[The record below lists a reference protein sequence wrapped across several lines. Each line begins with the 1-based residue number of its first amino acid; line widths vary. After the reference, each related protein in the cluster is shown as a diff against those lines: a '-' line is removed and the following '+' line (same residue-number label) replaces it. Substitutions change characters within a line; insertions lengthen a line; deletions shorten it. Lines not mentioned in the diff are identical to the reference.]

1 MKYNRQIIIK
11 EKIKVVSCHKGN
23 KKFGKQK
30 KMLIFVTSK
39 TNQSSTTMDKLL
51 LTLALTATHYL
62 FVYFTGNAPEKEQV
76 CYAVSD
82 DGFNYSP
89 LNNGLPIIGSDTIAR
104 AKGVRDPHILRCDDG
119 WFRMTVTDMRCRQGW
134 DSNRG
139 IVLLRSRD
147 MVHWEHHTV
156 HFPER
161 FAGTPFAH
169 VTRVWAPQTFFDQH
183 TGRYMVYFSLLSSDG
198 TIPYDRV
205 YWCYANSDFT
215 DLEGVPQVLFD
226 FGAPAIDSDIVRD
239 ERGLLHLFFKTEAD
253 GAHKGIRQYVF
264 KDIYQSS
271 TWKLLDGF
279 CETTKS
285 DVEGAGVF
293 PLINGGWCLMYD
305 CYRDHYYQFTKSR
318 DLRRFHFVQNTKT
331 EGAFTPRHGTV
342 IPITTDEY
350 QRLLTA
356 FPSADSH
363 RRMTPLDVQLDRT
376 SDNPFSYSVP
386 VPDGNYRVTITVGS
400 RQRAAQT
407 VVRAESRR
415 HFFDAVNTKK
425 GHYQTLT
432 FLVNKHSARIDAT
445 RQVKLKPREWG
456 YKNWDD
462 SLTLHFCG
470 PAPAVKSIHI
480 EPDTTSTTVFLC
492 GNSTVVD
499 QENEPWASW
508 GQMVTRWFDSSVAI
522 ANYAESGLSATTF
535 LAQLRLDKILTQLRA
550 GDYVI
555 CEFGHNDE
563 KEHRPGDGAWYSY
576 TRNLK
581 VFADRVRQQGG
592 NIIFV
597 TPTARRLF
605 NADHKTLAFTH
616 GDYPEAMSTVA
627 RREQIPLIELNA
639 MTRTF
644 FTALGEE
651 GSKQALVHYA
661 ANTFPDQSTPL
672 ADNTHFNPYGAWQ
685 VSRMVVMGL
694 KQLQSPLADHLRPDF
709 LPIDPSRPDS
719 PSSFI
724 WYMSGSSNIL
734 KPDGN

>member
-1 MKYNRQIIIK
+1 
-11 EKIKVVSCHKGN
+11 
-23 KKFGKQK
+23 
-30 KMLIFVTSK
+30 MLIFVTSK

-89 LNNGLPIIGSDTIAR
+89 LNNGQPIIGSDTIAR